1 MKGLTHFTS
10 GVAVATFFAPAVA
23 AAASTR
29 LGHPDAAS
37 SFVLALG
44 GWFGIMPDTFDFKF
58 GRFFNQHDYT
68 LQFDPWDPDPADM
81 ARQIGEVIDETYES
95 GRYLQMQFDPMR
107 LASHH
112 WRQYVILFNG
122 EKNEI
127 NVVINEIVNTSQLPF
142 EGTAPADEKR
152 YGSYKLK
159 KAKLLETHGKPASI
173 DIMSGPTY
181 GFLNKEVN
189 GEKRVAVEFLPW
201 HRTWSHSLVLG
212 FLLSLIVWVIAW
224 GLALKN
230 WWVYGLVS
238 FLGYSIHILE
248 DLTGHMGGSLIWPFS
263 QKRYDGFCWFKASD
277 PRANFSVDYT
287 CWTIIVYNLDK
298 FSTQVIPLP
307 WYSYFFLFWAIPMAF
322 YFGIYGWFA
331 EKPVKEG
338 VIRAESFVEKVAAR
352 RNEEAYFEED
362 VILG

>member
-10 GVAVATFFAPAVA
+10 GIAIATFFAPAVA

-29 LGHPDAAS
+29 LGSPDAAS
-37 SFVLALG
+37 SFIIALG

-58 GRFFNQHDYT
+58 GRFMNQHDYT
-68 LQFDPWDPDPADM
+68 LKFDPWEPDPNDM
-81 ARQIGEVIDETYES
+81 ARQIGEVIDEAYES

-112 WRQYVILFNG
+112 WRQYVIKFDG
-122 EKNEI
+122 ETNEVH
-127 NVVINEIVNTSQLPF
+127 VVINEVVNTSQLPF
-142 EGTAPADEKR
+142 EGSAPPKEKR
-152 YGSYKLK
+152 YGKYTLK
-159 KAKLLETHGKPASI
+159 KAKMLEKHGKPSSV
-173 DIMSGPTY
+173 DIMSGPTF
-181 GFLNKEVN
+181 GFVNKQVD
-189 GEKRVAVEFLPW
+189 GESMVSVEFLPW

-212 FLLSLIVWVIAW
+212 LLLSIPVWLICWFF
-224 GLALKN
+224 ALKN
-230 WWVYGLVS
+230 WWLYGIVS

-287 CWTIIVYNLDK
+287 CWMIILYNLDK

-307 WYSYFFLFWAIPMAF
+307 WYTFFFCFWLLPMAL
-322 YFGIYGWFA
+322 YFGIYAWFA
-331 EKPVKEG
+331 DPPVKEG
-338 VIRAESFVEKVAAR
+338 VVRAENLMAELAAAK
-352 RNEEAYFEED
+352 NEEARFEEEI
-362 VILG
+362 VLG